1 MYRLKIIAGPKNS
14 QPAVGSSFE
23 LKEGELSI
31 GRHSQNEIVLA
42 SGNVSKKHLMLIV
55 DHGKV
60 LLQDNGSAN
69 GTFVNGQLTS
79 RKQLSAGDKIS
90 VGEYVIEFKDK
101 ERASKPRSSSRAS
114 APSANG
120 QIIAFPSSSSLPSVP
135 TGLTNGIGMY
145 TGAASPAYSN
155 QPLPGPST
163 PVEIPE
169 AKSLIGRLKILLEYK
184 VLPYFFELNSK
195 YELRMMGVGLVG
207 AFLTMSSLIGVYP
220 LIEAH
225 EDQLRRELTRK
236 AKLISF
242 EVADR
247 NSAVMISR
255 QDSKTDVGNFVKSIE
270 NGIKG
275 VFLVDLNQKIVA
287 PAEHAGQM
295 FASGEEGA
303 FLTVARAVYSKS
315 DTSEGVA
322 KLLSDGGIMAIH
334 PVRAFSSQSAKNI
347 TVGFAVTIIDG
358 SVVSMSASEVSMLYG
373 YAMVI
378 AALVGA
384 LFFYILYRLTLR
396 PLSELNTKVDQALR
410 GEMVDFK
417 FSGKFEEMD
426 EIWTVIDSA
435 LRRVPRSDSLEG
447 MGSGLSGMQSS
458 DLIPTLTSL
467 AGTSANAMA
476 VFEENRAFSMVNS
489 AFEEVTSIRGDSC
502 VGQTIQY
509 ASGDQAFTQLVDD
522 LMARAMAGGAGI
534 SETLDF
540 SGTTYKVTLLAFGAN
555 GGVKAYLMTLTKDE
569 AFG

>member
-14 QPAVGSSFE
+14 QPAVGASFE

-90 VGEYVIEFKDK
+90 VGEYVIEFKGK
-101 ERASKPRSSSRAS
+101 ERTSKPRASSHSSS
-114 APSANG
+114 APG
-120 QIIAFPSSSSLPSVP
+120 QVIAFPGSSSSLPSVP

-145 TGAASPAYSN
+145 TGGAAPAYSS
-155 QPLPGPST
+155 QPLPDAST
-163 PVEIPE
+163 PVEMPE
-169 AKSLIGRLKILLEYK
+169 ATSLPGRLKNLLEYK

-195 YELRMMGVGLVG
+195 HELRMMGVSLVG
-207 AFLTMSSLIGVYP
+207 AFLALSSLIGVYP
-220 LIEAH
+220 LIDAH

-236 AKLISF
+236 AKLIAF

-255 QDSKTDVGNFVKSIE
+255 QDSKTDVGNYVKSIE

-287 PAEHAGQM
+287 PAEHAGQL
-295 FASGEEGA
+295 FASGEEGS
-303 FLTVARAVYSKS
+303 FLTVARAAYSKA
-315 DTSEGVA
+315 DISEGVA
-322 KLLSDGGIMAIH
+322 KMLSDGGIMAIH
-334 PVRAFSSQSAKNI
+334 PVRAFSSQAAKNI

-358 SVVSMSASEVSMLYG
+358 SVVSMSAGEVSMLYG

-384 LFFYILYRLTLR
+384 FFFYILYRLTLR

-410 GEMVDFK
+410 GEMVDFR

-426 EIWTVIDSA
+426 EVWTVIDSA
-435 LRRVPRSDSLEG
+435 LRRLPRSDSLEG

-467 AGTSANAMA
+467 AHTSANAMA
-476 VFEENRAFSMVNS
+476 VFEENRAFSMVNP

-502 VGQTIQY
+502 IGQTIQY

-522 LMARAMAGGAGI
+522 LMSRAMAGGAGI